1 MKMKKIKIGLIVL
14 TISMLAA
21 SISVAADAYK
31 ADPVHSTIGFSVRHM
46 MVIDVKGEFTEFD
59 VAMTFDKKDLSAV
72 SIDTRIDATSIDTR
86 HEKRDSHLKSPDF
99 LDVQNH
105 PALIFK
111 SSRVEKTGD
120 GTYTAHGTLTIR
132 GVSKPV
138 KLPFTL
144 RGPITD
150 PWGNVRIGISS
161 NYTLKRMDYGVAWNQ
176 KMKDGGLIVG
186 TDVNVDMNLE
196 MVRQ

>member
-1 MKMKKIKIGLIVL
+1 MKPTKTFFMALAISIL
-14 TISMLAA
+14 TA
-21 SISVAADAYK
+21 SAGTAADSYK
-31 ADPVHSTIGFSVRHM
+31 ADPSHSTIGFSVRHM
-46 MVIDVKGEFTEFD
+46 MVIDVKGEFTKFD
-59 VAMTFDKKDLSAV
+59 VAMTLDRNDLSAV
-72 SIDTRIDATSIDTR
+72 SVDTHIDATSIDTR
-86 HEKRDSHLKSPDF
+86 HAKRDGHLKSTDF

-105 PALIFK
+105 PALKFK

-120 GTYTAHGTLTIR
+120 DTYLAHGTLTIR

-138 KLPFTL
+138 MLPFTI

-150 PWGNVRIGISS
+150 PWGNVRVGISS
-161 NYTLKRMDYGVAWNQ
+161 SYTLNRMDYGVAWNQ

-186 TDVNVDMNLE
+186 TRVHVEMNLE